1 MLAFCARTKSPFMQP
16 GYRDKSPAR
25 ALPKEKAQ
33 TRTLPLP
40 WACTG
45 VVFRERH
52 LEASGDCVSHSAAPG
67 TPLLEELHPQQLP
80 APRQHRW
87 NQGEGLGLGA
97 RSLPRCRRRAAPSS
111 YFSALCY
118 RRILPGVRQSPFT
131 SGPLLPLEMKALGGK
146 RSFLLPQG
154 PNTQLPALPGPDPAA
169 AGSTAPLPAARPR
182 RRNGG

>member
-25 ALPKEKAQ
+25 ALAKEKAR

-52 LEASGDCVSHSAAPG
+52 LEASGGCVSHSAAPG

-80 APRQHRW
+80 APRQHRR

-97 RSLPRCRRRAAPSS
+97 RSLPRCRRRAAPS
-111 YFSALCY
+111 
-118 RRILPGVRQSPFT
+118 
-131 SGPLLPLEMKALGGK
+131 LLPAPPARIFQRCATGGFCLVSDKALHLWA
-146 RSFLLPQG
+146 S
-154 PNTQLPALPGPDPAA
+154 PA
-169 AGSTAPLPAARPR
+169 T
-182 RRNGG
+182 